1 MWICQLSVV
10 PPQADQLCP
19 VVGRRLNSNRPA
31 RSHWR
36 ARLEVPRLNH
46 GLTTHGQDI
55 GLSVVGFR
63 VSGFEFRIS
72 GVLGFDRVWGPVDS
86 GSVLGCGSGRTSL
99 LYSYRRLYRC
109 SRFRDVSYQRAAY
122 ASTARRDFDELSRA
136 TSTSSVERA
145 SHSLDHGRP
154 FSGLGSCDLLR
165 GDGWFNCSDLFHR
178 LADGGCEQVVHYPGV
193 GDGGICEGFFA
204 AVMGIF
210 QTVVV
215 EAQLVEDRGQEV
227 GAAYSAFDSLITEV
241 IGPAVDVAG
250 LEAAAGLDQA
260 ERIAVVVAA
269 VAFLGNRQTAELARP
284 DHDRLDRKGL
294 WRRWPWYHDRHE

>member
-1 MWICQLSVV
+1 MDCQLSVV

-19 VVGRRLNSNRPA
+19 VVGRRLDSNRPA
-31 RSHWR
+31 RLHWR

-122 ASTARRDFDELSRA
+122 ASTALA
-136 TSTSSVERA
+136 GTSTSSVERLRRA
-145 SHSLDHGRP
+145 QSSEPRTPWITEGRLAGWVP
-154 FSGLGSCDLLR
+154 EIRLC

-178 LADGGCEQVVHYPGV
+178 LADGGCEQVVHHPGV
-193 GDGGICEGFFA
+193 GDRGICQGFFPP
-204 AVMGIF
+204 VMGIF
-210 QTVVV
+210 
-215 EAQLVEDRGQEV
+215 
-227 GAAYSAFDSLITEV
+227 
-241 IGPAVDVAG
+241 
-250 LEAAAGLDQA
+250 
-260 ERIAVVVAA
+260 
-269 VAFLGNRQTAELARP
+269 
-284 DHDRLDRKGL
+284 
-294 WRRWPWYHDRHE
+294 